1 MPNRLSRYCDGVIEA
16 GWLLALVVTPLFFNV
31 YSSRVFEPDKI
42 ALLRSLVLIVA
53 AAWLIKIIQEG
64 GLRFE
69 NLPADRFRSLRGF
82 LRLPLALPV
91 LAFIASYLI
100 STLFS
105 VTPYTS
111 WFGSYQ
117 RMQATFTTYSY
128 LVLFAAVAANVRRRA
143 QVERILTTVII
154 TGLPISLYGTLQ
166 HYHLDPLPW
175 GGDTVQRVTG
185 NMGNAIFLAA
195 YLIMAALVTLGRVAV
210 TAHTILTEEANA
222 ARHMVRLTCYVVI
235 LALNLVAIWFT
246 QSRGPLAGLA
256 VGLFFF
262 AVLTALYWGH
272 RWRVR
277 QPRLSVLANGAALF
291 SIGMVVVG
299 AAFFVLLNFP
309 NGPLQSLRNIPTIGR
324 LAQIS
329 DEIEG
334 RTGTGRVRVLI
345 WQGVVQLLTP
355 HPPLQYPPDG
365 RPDIWNALRPLI
377 GYGPEGLY
385 VAYNRF
391 YPPELGQIEARNA
404 SPDRSHNET
413 FDALAFTGVI
423 GLVIAMTL
431 YVAVFYYSLKWL
443 GFVDTPSRRNV
454 LLGLILGGGLVS
466 TVALVLWQGPEFFG
480 VALPFG
486 MITGLSLFLLFYGLL
501 AAVRGLRAA
510 QAGASDAGGGAPA
523 ATGAAIQD
531 PWRAITLISLFA
543 AIVAHFGEIHFGI
556 AVISTRTH
564 FWVFAGLLIVL
575 GFVFPL
581 IQSASGSQ
589 AAPAAA
595 ETGRLTRRRQ
605 RALARSSP
613 EAEQSHT
620 FWWPVGLSVG
630 VMTAVLFTLGFD
642 FITNPTHTTRAGE
655 ILWEGLTAL
664 QTAALQAAKPP
675 ESGVPP
681 IIIRPYGILIMVAI
695 TWLIGSV
702 LAYLEEAP
710 VTGRQTWLEG
720 LSVTALLSVAIGGT
734 GWIVLSTSHAAIAA
748 LQVDAQNLGAGVL
761 REATRIAGL
770 LALYYLAM
778 FALLL
783 AVAALLPARWPVSS
797 RSSVSAPMMIVY
809 TVLAGAAILFSVTL
823 NLQVIQADVIYK
835 TGLQFDDGGRPDIAI
850 TLYDKVLQLAPSQDY
865 YYLFLGRA
873 YLNRTAALTD
883 PVERDNL
890 YQRAETQ
897 LQEARD
903 LNPLNT
909 DHTTNLGRI
918 NRQWALVAPDAT
930 VRAEKAQRANAYYQQ
945 ALSLSPHT
953 AGLWNEWAVLNYP
966 VIGDGDT
973 AQARLDES
981 FRLDKNFSQTY
992 EIQGNLD
999 AWRASQTAD
1008 AAAKQAYFQKAME
1021 AYLQGI
1027 EVATRLGASDFNLR
1041 IGLASVYAQT
1051 NQPQAAIDQYLLAAP
1066 KAGANQ
1072 WQVYQ
1077 AVAELYRQTGEVAQA
1092 LNYGQLALNGA
1103 PDANKPQIQAW
1114 LNALT
1119 TITP

>member
-42 ALLRSLVLIVA
+42 ALLRSLALMVL

-117 RMQATFTTYSY
+117 RMQATFTTFSY
-128 LVLFAAVAANVRRRA
+128 LVLFAAIAANVRRRA
-143 QVERILTTVII
+143 QVERIVTTVII
-154 TGLPISLYGTLQ
+154 TSLPISLYGILQ

-195 YLIMAALVTLGRVAV
+195 YLIMATLVTLGRVAV
-210 TAHTILTEEANA
+210 TAHTILTEEANV
-222 ARHMVRLTCYVVI
+222 ARHIVRLTGYVVI
-235 LALNLVAIWFT
+235 LALDLVAIWFT

-262 AVLTALYWGH
+262 AVLIALYWGH

-291 SIGMVVVG
+291 AIGMVVAGV
-299 AAFFVLLNFP
+299 AFVVVLNFP
-309 NGPLQSLRNIPTIGR
+309 NGPLQSLRETPTIGR
-324 LAQIS
+324 LAQIG

-345 WQGVVQLLTP
+345 WEGVVQLMTP

-365 RPDIWNALRPLI
+365 RPDIWNALRPFI

-385 VAYNRF
+385 VAFNRF

-443 GFVDTPSRRNV
+443 GFVDTHSRRNV

-466 TVALVLWQGPEFFG
+466 TITLVLWQGPEFFG
-480 VALPFG
+480 VALPLG
-486 MITGLSLFLLFYGLL
+486 MVSGLSLFLLLYGLL

-510 QAGASDAGGGAPA
+510 QSDAVESPDTGG
-523 ATGAAIQD
+523 GAAIQE
-531 PWRAITLISLFA
+531 PWHAITLISLFA

-556 AVISTRTH
+556 AVVSTRTH
-564 FWVFAGLLIVL
+564 FWVLAGLLVVL

-581 IQSASGSQ
+581 MRSANG
-589 AAPAAA
+589 APAAPVAA
-595 ETGRLTRRRQ
+595 ETSRISRRRQ
-605 RALARSSP
+605 RALARGSS
-613 EAEQSHT
+613 EADPSRT
-620 FWWPVGLSVG
+620 FWGPVGLAVG

-655 ILWEGLTAL
+655 ILWEGLTAVK
-664 QTAALQAAKPP
+664 TAALQAAKSPQP
-675 ESGVPP
+675 GVPP
-681 IIIRPYGILIMVAI
+681 VSLRPYGILIIVAM

-710 VTGRQTWLEG
+710 STGSQAWLEG

-734 GWIVLSTSHAAIAA
+734 GWIVLSASHAAIAA
-748 LQVDAQNLGAGVL
+748 LRVDAQNLSAGVL
-761 REATRIAGL
+761 RSATSIAGL

-783 AVAALLPARWPVSS
+783 AVAALLPARWPASS
-797 RSSVSAPMMIVY
+797 RSSVSAVMMIVY
-809 TVLAGAAILFSVTL
+809 TMLAGAAGLFCVIL
-823 NLQVIQADVIYK
+823 NLQVIQADIVYK
-835 TGLQFDDGGRPDIAI
+835 TGLQYDDGGQPQIAI
-850 TLYDKVLQLAPSQDY
+850 DLYNQVLRLAPSQDY

-873 YLNRTAALTD
+873 YLNRTATLTD
-883 PVERDNL
+883 PVERDSL

-897 LQEARD
+897 LKEARD

-909 DHTTNLGRI
+909 DHTANLGRI
-918 NRQWALVAPDAT
+918 NRQWALVTPDAAVHT
-930 VRAEKAQRANAYYQQ
+930 EKAQRANVYYQQ

-953 AGLWNEWAVLNYP
+953 AGLWNEWAVLNYQ
-966 VIGDGDT
+966 VMSDGDT
-973 AQARLDES
+973 AQAKLDES
-981 FRLDKNFSQTY
+981 FRLDKNFPQTY

-999 AWRASQTAD
+999 AWRANQTTD

-1027 EVATRLGASDFNLR
+1027 EVATRIGASDFNLR
-1041 IGLASVYAQT
+1041 IGLASVYTQT

-1066 KAGANQ
+1066 KGGANQ

-1077 AVAELYRQTGEVAQA
+1077 AVADLYRQTGDVAQA